1 MMTGKDKYAEVL
13 LHNAVGLQKGQ
24 KLHITAPAEERDFIE
39 ILVRHAYQN
48 GAGYVDT
55 ELYDPIIDGIRAE
68 ESDRE
73 YLSEYPSY
81 LVNEKIDMLNEKTA
95 QIRFGAGILPKVS
108 ADNDRLAEIKSGVN
122 LAMKPF
128 NQMSKGKNLINHCS
142 SILPT
147 RYWASQ
153 IFPEMNEED
162 AYSKLWDCLLEIGK
176 TDEANPVEEWNIHVD
191 NILKRRGILNERQFK
206 SLHIKNSRSDF
217 TVELCPDHFW
227 EGGCEFSVDHVA
239 SMPNFPTEEIF
250 CTMQK
255 TGIEGYVHSSRPF
268 VYENNIIDDFELV
281 FEKGRII
288 KAEAAVGQEYLDQ
301 LLNTEEGTRYCG
313 EIALLAGETIISR
326 TNTIFKNT
334 LLDENAACH
343 MAIGCAYMSNLKTPI
358 RNCREDYEKMN
369 INYASVHYDF
379 MFGTADTDVTAIDA
393 AGNRIPLLSK
403 GSWCI

>member
-1 MMTGKDKYAEVL
+1 MATREDKYAEVL

-24 KLHITAPAEERDFIE
+24 ILHIIAPAEDRDFIE
-39 ILVRHAYQN
+39 LLVRHAYQN
-48 GAGYVDT
+48 GAGYVDV
-55 ELYDPIIDGIRAE
+55 ELYDPIIDSIRAE
-68 ESDRE
+68 ESGRK

-81 LVNEKIDMLNEKTA
+81 LVNEKIAMLNEKAA
-95 QIRFGAGILPKVS
+95 QIRFGAGIIPDTS
-108 ADNDRLAEIKSGVN
+108 ADSSRLIEMKNGIRS
-122 LAMKPF
+122 AMIPY

-147 RYWASQ
+147 RFWAKQ
-153 IFPEMNEED
+153 VFPEMTEED
-162 AYSKLWDCLLEIGK
+162 AYSAMWDSLLKIGK
-176 TDEANPVEEWNIHVD
+176 TDEANPVEEWNKHVE
-191 NILKRRGILNERQFK
+191 NILKRRGILNEKQFK
-206 SLHIKNSRSDF
+206 SLHIQNSRSDF

-227 EGGCEFSVDHVA
+227 EGGCEFSVDHIA

-268 VYENNIIDDFELV
+268 IFENHIIDDFELV
-281 FEKGRII
+281 FAKGKIVQ
-288 KAEAAVGQEYLDQ
+288 AAAGIGQEYLDQ
-301 LLNTEEGTRYCG
+301 LLNIEEGTRYCG

-343 MAIGCAYMSNLKTPI
+343 MAIGCAYMSNLKTPM
-358 RNCREDYEKMN
+358 RNCREDYEMMN

-393 AGNRIPLLSK
+393 SGNTTPLLRK